1 MEALPWQLQ
10 TIVATSTCEAELIA
24 AARAVKEAMYF
35 GKLLTDLCGVFRPVT
50 LCVDNQ
56 SAIVL
61 LRNPTAGAHNRTKH
75 VDVCYHFARHRVDI
89 GDVKVEVIA
98 TAHMVAD
105 VLTKQLPGPA
115 FRAHRANMGVV
126 PRISIE

>member
-1 MEALPWQLQ
+1 M
-10 TIVATSTCEAELIA
+10 
-24 AARAVKEAMYF
+24 
-35 GKLLTDLCGVFRPVT
+35 FRPVT
-50 LCVDNQ
+50 LCVDNR

-61 LRNPTAGAHNRTKH
+61 LRNPAAGAHNRTKH
-75 VDVCYHFARHRVDI
+75 VDVCYHFARHRVAI